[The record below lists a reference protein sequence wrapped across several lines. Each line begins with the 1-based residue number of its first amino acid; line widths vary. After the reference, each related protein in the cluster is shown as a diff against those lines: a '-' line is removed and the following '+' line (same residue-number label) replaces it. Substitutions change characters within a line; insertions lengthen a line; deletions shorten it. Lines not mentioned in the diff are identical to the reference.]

1 MRSDHF
7 KEIDGVKR
15 ITLANACDL
24 DFLNNLRSPDSYS
37 VSPAYY
43 LMTGRRGLWR
53 YSRES
58 ENILFCIHPNQDGV
72 ILLFNPARSDSIVHH
87 FLENPILASWPARIC
102 RVDQPDHYP
111 WQQLEEDIL
120 DWRFPVC
127 ILDTGQ
133 VSALAGSKFADLR
146 NQFNRGF
153 KQGFSLFPYAPE
165 LKGKVSD
172 LIGAWKEP
180 ECQEPYRELLEIIES
195 CSDRNQGVIAMDGG
209 KAIGF
214 VHFETPLQND
224 NPANSLSLIC
234 APGYRGLEEF
244 MMVVICK
251 RLRAQ
256 GIKRLNIGGSES
268 QGLHR
273 FKMKFNPVQIPLV
286 TLAAFHGGF
295 ARAGI

>member
-1 MRSDHF
+1 MRLYPF
-7 KEIDGVKR
+7 EEIDGVKR
-15 ITLANACDL
+15 ITIANACDL
-24 DFLNNLRSPDSYS
+24 DFLNDLRNPDSYS

-53 YSRES
+53 YSREG
-58 ENILFCIHPNQDGV
+58 ENILFCIHPNQEGV
-72 ILLFNPARSDSIVHH
+72 ILLFNPERRESILHH
-87 FLENPILASWPARIC
+87 FLENPILSSWPVRIS
-102 RVDQPDHYP
+102 RVAETDRHPGR
-111 WQQLEEDIL
+111 QLEEDIL

-127 ILDTGQ
+127 VLDTGQ
-133 VSALAGSKFADLR
+133 VSALKGLRFADLR

-153 KQGFSLFPYAPE
+153 KQGFSLLPYTPE
-165 LKGKVSD
+165 LKDKVSD

-180 ECQEPYRELLEIIES
+180 ECQEPYRKLLEIIDACPS
-195 CSDRNQGVIAMDGG
+195 RNQGVIAIDGG

-214 VHFETPLQND
+214 VHFEMPLQND
-224 NPANSLSLIC
+224 NPANSLSLVC

-251 RLRAQ
+251 RLHAH
-256 GIKRLNIGGSES
+256 GISRLNIGGSES

-273 FKMKFNPVQIPLV
+273 FKMKFSPEQIPLV
-286 TLAAFHGGF
+286 TLAAFHGGL